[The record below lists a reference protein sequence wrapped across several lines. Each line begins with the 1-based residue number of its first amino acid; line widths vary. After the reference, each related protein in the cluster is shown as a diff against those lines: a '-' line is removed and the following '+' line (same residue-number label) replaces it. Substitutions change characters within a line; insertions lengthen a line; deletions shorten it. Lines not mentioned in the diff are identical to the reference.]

1 MQAIKTSP
9 PVTDTGCFPE
19 VVSTARHHIG
29 VGGGR
34 GMAAREVPV
43 QQLVRVP
50 VEVPVEHVVER
61 IVPALMGPDN
71 RPPSRHLPKV
81 LCASKQKK

>member
-9 PVTDTGCFPE
+9 PVYDDSCFPE

-29 VGGGR
+29 VGGR

-61 IVPALMGPDN
+61 IVPALGGQTTA
-71 RPPSRHLPKV
+71 LPQGASLLNV
-81 LCASKQKK
+81 LCASKQ